1 MKKTIYAFI
10 ILSAL
15 LLSCNDDFLDR
26 KPYDALSSSNIWTSD
41 ANATMAV
48 NGIYN
53 ALNRPN
59 ALGDYFLNFSNL
71 GPDGTTHNGGA
82 IQMGNSTSR
91 DGTYRNVYT
100 DLYRVIAYAND
111 AIANLPGNDAISE
124 TIAARL
130 LGEAKFMRGLAYF
143 YLWQLYGGVII
154 LEEPV
159 LPSETYL
166 PRNTPEEVKAL
177 IISDFTDAISKLP
190 VDYTGADKGRVT
202 KGAAVAMLGKTYLFD
217 EQWDKAATE
226 FAKLMT
232 TPYDYELHPDYYQ
245 LFDYKWEDN
254 KEVVFAL
261 QEVMEPGLGSDYD
274 MRYGGRSTNAAAWN
288 NGTAS
293 YTAVSN
299 YTLSDG
305 SPIDMSSMP
314 KRSDYPSEYEF
325 GLDLI
330 PWYQET
336 FAEEAVDKRVHGNV
350 IMPGFTFVGNNN
362 EEFIVNWPYSEH
374 ANDVPLRAYRTNWT
388 GSAIFPWRKLVNV
401 GEENQQRWD
410 SPNNLPFIRYAD
422 ILLMYAEAK
431 NEASGVSNEV
441 YNAVNLVRNRAGIA
455 DLPEGLT
462 KEQMRRSIRLE
473 RLKEFAGEGHLFF
486 DVRRWKTA
494 ATNDPI
500 FGLNHDVLDFRGI
513 KLYTRVFEEKDYLWP
528 IPEQEREIN
537 ENLDQ
542 NPGWES

>member
-15 LLSCNDDFLDR
+15 LFSCNDDFLDR
-26 KPYDALSSSNIWTSD
+26 KPYDALSSSNIWTSE

-53 ALNRPN
+53 ALNRSN
-59 ALGDYFLNFSNL
+59 ALGLYFLNFSNL

-82 IQMGNSTSR
+82 IQMGNSTTR
-91 DGTYRNVYT
+91 DGLYRNVYT
-100 DLYRVIAYAND
+100 DFYRVIAYAND
-111 AIANLPGNDAISE
+111 AIANLPGNKAISDE
-124 TIAARL
+124 IANRL

-166 PRNTPEEVKAL
+166 PRNTPEQVKTL
-177 IISDFTDAISKLP
+177 IISDLTDAIAKLP
-190 VDYTGADKGRVT
+190 ISYTGANNGRVT
-202 KGAAVAMLGKTYLFD
+202 KGAAIAMLGKTYLYD
-217 EQWDKAATE
+217 GQWEMATTE
-226 FAKLMT
+226 FAKLMAS
-232 TPYDYELHPDYYQ
+232 PYEYQLHPEYYQ

-261 QEVMEPGLGSDYD
+261 QAVMEPGLGSGYD
-274 MRYGGRSTNAAAWN
+274 MRYGGRSTNASAWN
-288 NGTAS
+288 NGTAA
-293 YTAVSN
+293 YNAVSN
-299 YTLSDG
+299 YTLPDG
-305 SPIDMSSMP
+305 SPIDMATMP
-314 KRSDYPSEYEF
+314 KRSDYASEYEY
-325 GLDLI
+325 GLALI
-330 PWYQET
+330 PWYQTT
-336 FAEEAVDKRVHGNV
+336 FSDVDKRVHGNV

-362 EEFIVNWPYSEH
+362 EEFIVNWPYNDH

-410 SPNNLPFIRYAD
+410 SPNNLPVIRYAD
-422 ILLMYAEAK
+422 VLLMYAEAK
-431 NEASGVSNEV
+431 NEASGVSDEV
-441 YNAVNLVRNRAGIA
+441 YDAVNRVRNRAGVA
-455 DLPEGLT
+455 DLAAGLT
-462 KEQMRRSIRLE
+462 KEQMRRSIWLE

-486 DVRRWKTA
+486 DVKRWKTA
-494 ATNDPI
+494 ATNDPV
-500 FGLNHDVLDFRGI
+500 FGLNHDVLDFRGM
-513 KLYTRVFEEKDYLWP
+513 KLYTRVFTQKNYLWP

>member
-10 ILSAL
+10 FLSAL
-15 LLSCNDDFLDR
+15 LFSCDDEFLDR

-53 ALNRPN
+53 ALNRDN
-59 ALGDYFLNFSNL
+59 ALGGYFLNFSNL
-71 GPDGTTHNGGA
+71 GPDGTTHNGGE
-82 IQMGNSTSR
+82 IQMGNSTTR
-91 DGTYRNVYT
+91 TGLYRNVYT

-111 AIANLPGNDAISE
+111 AIANLPGNKAISE
-124 TIAARL
+124 TLADRL

-154 LEEPV
+154 LEKPV

-166 PRNTPEEVKAL
+166 PRNTPEEVKEL
-177 IISDFTDAISKLP
+177 IISDFNDAITKLP
-190 VDYTGADKGRVT
+190 VSYTGADIGRVT

-217 EQWDKAATE
+217 EQWEMAAKE

-232 TPYDYELHPDYYQ
+232 SPYNYELHPEYYQ
-245 LFDYKWEDN
+245 LFDFKWENN
-254 KEVVFAL
+254 KEVVFSL
-261 QEVMEPGLGSDYD
+261 QEVMEPDLGSSYD
-274 MRYGGRSTNAAAWN
+274 MWYGGRSTNASAWN

-293 YTAVSN
+293 YIAVSN
-299 YTLSDG
+299 YTNKDG
-305 SPIDMSSMP
+305 SAINMSAMP
-314 KRSDYPSEYEF
+314 QREDYSSEYDY

-336 FAEEAVDKRVHGNV
+336 FAEENVDERVHGNV
-350 IMPGFTFVGNNN
+350 IMPGFTFIGNNN
-362 EEFIVNWPYSEH
+362 EEFIVNWPYNEH
-374 ANDVPLRAYRTNWT
+374 ANDEPYRAYRTNWT

-410 SPNNLPFIRYAD
+410 SPNDLPFIRYAD
-422 ILLMYAEAK
+422 VLLMYAEAA
-431 NEASGVSNEV
+431 NEASGVSLDV
-441 YNAVNLVRNRAGIA
+441 YNAVNAVRNRAGVT
-455 DLPEGLT
+455 DLPEGLN
-462 KEQMRRSIRLE
+462 KDQMRIEIRRE
-473 RLKEFAGEGHLFF
+473 RIKEFAGEGHPFF

-494 ATNDPI
+494 ATDDPI
-500 FGLNHDVLDFRGI
+500 FGLNHDVLDFRGM
-513 KLYTRVFEEKDYLWP
+513 KLYTRKFEEKDYLWP

-537 ENLDQ
+537 TNLDQ